1 MHELALT
8 EGILAIVEQEGKK
21 NGFTRVLEITLKVGE
36 FSGVIPECLR
46 EFFPIA
52 SKGTPA
58 EGAALIIE
66 PVPAAFRCLKC
77 GFEGPIPRHTAC
89 CPACGGSAIRM
100 VSGREFFV
108 ENLKVE

>member
-21 NGFTRVLEITLKVGE
+21 NGFSRVLEITLKVGE
-36 FSGVIPECLR
+36 FSGVVPDCLR

-52 SKGTPA
+52 SRGTAA
-58 EGAALIIE
+58 EGAALRIE
-66 PVPAAFRCLKC
+66 PVPAAFRCGSC
-77 GFEGPIPRHTAC
+77 GFEGPLPRHTAC
-89 CPACGGSAIRM
+89 CPACGGEEIRM
-100 VSGREFFV
+100 IAGREFFV

>member
-8 EGILAIVEQEGKK
+8 EGILAIVEAEGKK
-21 NGFTRVLEITLKVGE
+21 DGFSRVLEITLKVGE

-52 SKGTPA
+52 SKGTLA
-58 EGAALIIE
+58 EGAELVITPI
-66 PVPAAFRCLKC
+66 PAAFRCLSC
-77 GFEGPIPRHTAC
+77 GFEGPLPRHTSC
-89 CPACGGSAIRM
+89 CPACGSGAIRM
-100 VSGREFFV
+100 ISGREFFV

>member
-8 EGILAIVEQEGKK
+8 EGILAIVEQEGRE

-52 SKGTPA
+52 SKGTLA
-58 EGAALIIE
+58 EGAALTVE
-66 PVPAAFRCLKC
+66 TVPAAFRCSKC
-77 GFEGPIPRHTAC
+77 GFEGPLPRHSAV
-89 CPACGGSAIRM
+89 CPDCGSEAIRM
-100 VSGREFFV
+100 ISGREFFV
-108 ENLKVE
+108 DNLKVE